1 MEEQFEGPK
10 YEVVSEP
17 DSRLSRSLIEAQ
29 SEAYWRR
36 LRSYQSVKPMMKT
49 YTDKDVR
56 FSTEVTRQLQALEAL
71 KLKPMEKPFEEEVE
85 EKEQLPLG
93 TVTYDSRYYGDYLFY
108 DPKRIVQS
116 YNARLASLPE
126 HDTLIGTGLSG
137 SLAVALIGHSH
148 ETLFAV
154 LRKEDA
160 HSHSSRIFEGRIGT
174 RWLFVDDFVSS
185 GKTKRRVLEKMKYHH
200 PDVEYV
206 GTWTYSRDEFTTSA
220 L

>member
-1 MEEQFEGPK
+1 MKE
-10 YEVVSEP
+10 Y
-17 DSRLSRSLIEAQ
+17 RSPVI
-29 SEAYWRR
+29 
-36 LRSYQSVKPMMKT
+36 PMLKT

-56 FSTEVTRQLQALEAL
+56 FTASLTRKFQAVETLKQKVAEV
-71 KLKPMEKPFEEEVE
+71 EEERE

-108 DPKRIVQS
+108 DPKRIIQS
-116 YNARLASLPE
+116 YNARVASLPK

-137 SLAVALIGHSH
+137 SLAVALIGHAH
-148 ETLFAV
+148 EKLFAV

-206 GTWTYSRDEFTTSA
+206 GTWTYSRDEFTSSA